1 VVGIPCRFVDLVHG
15 GARLGTASSDV
26 NWTRMIEIVLWVDS
40 VIHVSALAP
49 LRWQA

>member
-1 VVGIPCRFVDLVHG
+1 VVGTPCCFVDLVHG
-15 GARLGTASSDV
+15 GARLDTASSDV
-26 NWTRMIEIVLWVDS
+26 NWTRMIEIILWVDS